1 MGPSWLV
8 GRSHGYLL
16 GHAADTSGR
25 DERGGC
31 HVGIFSGLLKPSI
44 AKRLW
49 NAVRGRSSTSG

>member
-1 MGPSWLV
+1 MV